1 MSDKEERL
9 VLAIIPAK
17 ERSETCPFC
26 STGEFWDMCSL
37 YYKDGEAD
45 CDKCQEGILR
55 SEVIKRMVEAMEA
68 PYFNDIHASEPDML
82 EALAAAA
89 LDTLI
94 EIYRRNLSNKAGI

>member
-1 MSDKEERL
+1 MSAKEERL
-9 VLAIIPAK
+9 VLAIIPAE

-45 CDKCQEGILR
+45 CDKCQEGIPR

>member
-1 MSDKEERL
+1 MSAKEERL
-9 VLAIIPAK
+9 VLAIIPSK

-37 YYKDGEAD
+37 HYKDGEAD
-45 CDKCQEGILR
+45 CAKCQEGISR
-55 SEVIKRMVEAMEA
+55 SEAIKRMVEAMEA

-82 EALAAAA
+82 EALAEAA
-89 LDTLI
+89 LNALI

>member
-37 YYKDGEAD
+37 YYKDGEAN

-55 SEVIKRMVEAMEA
+55 SEAIKRMVEAMEA

-89 LDTLI
+89 LNALI

>member
-1 MSDKEERL
+1 MSAKEERL

-37 YYKDGEAD
+37 HDKDGEAY
-45 CDKCQEGILR
+45 CAKCQEGISR
-55 SEVIKRMVEAMEA
+55 SEAIKRMVEAMEA

-82 EALAAAA
+82 EALAEAA
-89 LDTLI
+89 LDALMD
-94 EIYRRNLSNKAGI
+94 K

>member
-37 YYKDGEAD
+37 YYKDGEAG
-45 CDKCQEGILR
+45 CDKCQEGIPR